1 MDYRVIINSTG
12 RADVLASKT
21 LPLLHASGL
30 EPEVWVSSEQEQL
43 HYASVGGCAGVR
55 IYVAPHDPADQRLE
69 VVGKEPVGLGK
80 ARNHVIRNSR
90 PGELLVFID
99 DDLTGV
105 SEATGPKELRP
116 VEDLDWLFRSM
127 FRDMEAASATL
138 WGLYPVANPYFMKP
152 RVRTDLVYI
161 CGGLFGVKV
170 TGKEHELVTLDDK
183 EDFERSIRHYLADGH
198 VVRNEHF
205 CLGTTGYKGKGGM
218 QLSRTPLRVRAAAEW
233 LTVRYPNL
241 CQLNTAKKSG
251 WTEVRLRDKRPAWK
265 KEGLLETR

>member
-21 LPLLHASGL
+21 LPLLRASGL

-43 HYASVGGCAGVR
+43 QYAAVCMDVR
-55 IYVAPHDPADQRLE
+55 IYVAPHDPTDKRLE

-90 PGELLVFID
+90 PGERLVFID

-105 SEATGPKELRP
+105 SEAISPKEVRP
-116 VEDLDWLFRSM
+116 LDDLDWLFRSM
-127 FRDMEAASATL
+127 FRDTEAASATL

-152 RVRTDLVYI
+152 RVRYDLVYI
-161 CGGLFGVKV
+161 CGGLFGVIV

-205 CLGTTGYKGKGGM
+205 CLGTTGYKGAGGM

-241 CQLNTAKKSG
+241 CQLNTSKRSG

-265 KEGLLETR
+265 REGLLESR